1 MIGDPFTDQTIPD
14 SRAYVSNKVLGM
26 KQVTP
31 KEHVTRKRV
40 SDPAGKCN
48 YIYVG
53 SKAWNER
60 YLEYEWNGHEFGE
73 KRQRHLPGYLNTVEK
88 RCEMRRNKAFERFD
102 RKVSQGRLSDVIVS
116 SLGYA
121 LTYYHTVEGEMYKE
135 WMNKKRIKKGFR
147 LDEKK
152 KSLLFHLP
160 DNNSKKEVEPINLI
174 FDEGSEFNDIVKKY
188 ILNGMREFN
197 QCFITIMA
205 YNLMWTHAGETKIL
219 NLTDDRLGHLRFVRR
234 DRIDEWIEDYL
245 K

>member
-26 KQVTP
+26 KQVTR
-31 KEHVTRKRV
+31 KRRVARKRV

-121 LTYYHTVEGEMYKE
+121 LTYYHTVEGDMYKE

-147 LDEKK
+147 LDEEK
-152 KSLLFHLP
+152 
-160 DNNSKKEVEPINLI
+160 INHCCFTYLI
-174 FDEGSEFNDIVKKY
+174 ITVKRKWNRSTSY
-188 ILNGMREFN
+188 SMKAVSSM
-197 QCFITIMA
+197 TS
-205 YNLMWTHAGETKIL
+205 
-219 NLTDDRLGHLRFVRR
+219 
-234 DRIDEWIEDYL
+234 
-245 K
+245 